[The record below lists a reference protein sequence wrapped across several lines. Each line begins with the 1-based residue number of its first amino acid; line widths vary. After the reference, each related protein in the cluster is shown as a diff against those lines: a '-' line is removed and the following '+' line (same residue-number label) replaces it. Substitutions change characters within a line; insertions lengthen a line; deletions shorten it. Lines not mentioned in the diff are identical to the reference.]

1 MKQRNGFVTNS
12 SSSSFIIS
20 TNKEI
25 PDKYKNFF
33 DKIDKSKNIASEILK
48 EKYDYVFDEYELEKY
63 ASIKE
68 QFNLNDEQM
77 LLMLAANYN
86 LLDDVKYLM
95 DNVKNIKDDIYFML
109 IDRDLLYSY
118 DDLYD
123 FIKNCNIITKS

>member
-33 DKIDKSKNIASEILK
+33 DKIDKSKNIALEILK

-68 QFNLNDEQM
+68 QFNLNDEQTI
-77 LLMLAANYN
+77 LMLAANYN
-86 LLDDVKYLM
+86 LLDDVKYL
-95 DNVKNIKDDIYFML
+95 
-109 IDRDLLYSY
+109 
-118 DDLYD
+118 
-123 FIKNCNIITKS
+123 T